1 MSKLT
6 ETLKSGHIHIALAT
20 GISIVVMAWVS
31 KRVLPEPISYLHLAI
46 PPFLMS
52 IYEGLVSSKKYA
64 RYSKTVYWVA
74 AIFAATLIVIGVNW
88 G

>member
-64 RYSKTVYWVA
+64 PYSKTVYWVA